1 MASTMAA
8 SSSLPV
14 AAALPY
20 DRPVMFVGIPMAS
33 PLRYQICIALAPA
46 LLSLPVSAAKPPAG
60 STAMLAVLETTDLHS
75 NVVGYDYYKLVAEP
89 SLGLD
94 RTASLIAGA
103 RKEFPNT
110 LLLDNGD
117 TIQGNALADYQALVK
132 PPRCTQT
139 LGIYRVMN
147 QLGYDGAGVG
157 NHEFNYG
164 LAFLGRVTG
173 SRFDGKGWKSAKKCA
188 GPAFPVVL
196 ANVYSARTRKPLFA
210 PYRIIEKKI
219 RAVGA
224 DGKPLS
230 ATVKVG
236 IIGFTPPTIMSWDK
250 RWLEGRVYTEG
261 VREAAQ
267 KYIPEMRAKGA
278 ELVVAI
284 SHGGLDASP
293 YTPAM
298 ENANYYLAQVP
309 GIDAMLLGHSHQL
322 FPNAESSVAQFKL
335 PGVDK
340 ARGFVHGVPTVMA
353 NLWGKHLGV
362 IGLHLKHDGRR
373 WLVEK
378 DKTFVQARA
387 AQTGAKSFVAADPAV
402 MALVKAEHEATIE
415 YVKTPVGSTGFR
427 MSTYFADVGDPSAI
441 QVVNQAQAGYV
452 ARYVAANLPQYAR
465 LPVLSVSA
473 PFKSGV
479 AGPSDYTDVKAGDLA
494 LNNAADLY
502 LYPNAL
508 YAVKVNGAGLK
519 AWLEKGAQRFNTI
532 DPGKPEPQELVNPAV
547 PSYNF
552 DTPTSRELSYEI
564 DVTQAP
570 GERVRNLSW
579 RGKPVDAA
587 QEFLVATNNYRA
599 SGGGN
604 FPGLDGSKTVLASPD
619 SNRDVLIAY
628 IKETRR
634 LTRADHGAS
643 RSWRFAP
650 VKTAGPV
657 VFHSAPGM
665 VELAHEAGLL
675 NVSQILPDDGRG
687 KGTALYV
694 IDLSK

>member
-1 MASTMAA
+1 MALS
-8 SSSLPV
+8 
-14 AAALPY
+14 
-20 DRPVMFVGIPMAS
+20 
-33 PLRYQICIALAPA
+33 LRYQICIALAPA
-46 LLSLPVSAAKPPAG
+46 LLSFQASAAKPPAG
-60 STAMLAVLETTDLHS
+60 ATAMLAVLETTDLHS
-75 NVVGYDYYKLVAEP
+75 NVVGYDYYKLMAEP
-89 SLGLD
+89 SFGLD
-94 RTASLIAGA
+94 RTAALIAQA

-117 TIQGNALADYQALVK
+117 TIQGNALADYQAQVK
-132 PPRCTQT
+132 PLRCDQT
-139 LGIYRVMN
+139 LGIYKVMN
-147 QLGYDGAGVG
+147 KLGFEGAGIG

-164 LAFLGRVTG
+164 LAYLGQVTG
-173 SRFDGKGWKSAKKCA
+173 SRFDVKGVKPAKKCA
-188 GPAFPVVL
+188 GPGFPMVL
-196 ANVYSARTRKPLFA
+196 ANVYSGRTKKPLFA
-210 PYRIIEKKI
+210 PYHIIDKKI
-219 RAVGA
+219 SGVDA
-224 DGKPLS
+224 DGKPVS
-230 ATVKVG
+230 ASVKVG
-236 IIGFTPPTIMSWDK
+236 IIGFAPPTIMSWDK

-261 VREAAQ
+261 VREAAE
-267 KYIPEMRAKGA
+267 KYIPEMQAKGA
-278 ELVVAI
+278 ELIVAI
-284 SHGGLDASP
+284 SHGGLDAGRYSP
-293 YTPAM
+293 SM

-309 GIDAMLLGHSHQL
+309 GVDAMLLGHSHQL
-322 FPNAESSVAQFKL
+322 FPNADSTVAQFNL

-362 IGLHLKHDGRR
+362 IGLHLKHDGKR
-373 WLVEK
+373 WMVEK

-387 AQTGAKSFVAADPAV
+387 AQTGAKSFVEADPEV
-402 MALVKAEHEATIE
+402 MALVKEEHEATIG

-427 MSTYFADVGDPSAI
+427 MSTYFADVGDSSAI
-441 QVVNQAQAGYV
+441 QVVNQAQSAYV
-452 ARYVAANLPQYAR
+452 AKYVAANLPHYAR

-479 AGPSDYTDVKAGDLA
+479 AGPSDYTDVKAGALA

-508 YAVKVNGAGLK
+508 YAVKVNGAQLM
-519 AWLEKGAQRFNTI
+519 AWLEKAAQRFNTI
-532 DPGKPEPQELVNPAV
+532 DPGKSEAQELVNLAV

-552 DTPTSRELSYEI
+552 DTMTHPDVAYEI
-564 DVTQAP
+564 DVTRAP
-570 GERVRNLSW
+570 GERIRNLRW
-579 RGKPVDAA
+579 RGKPVEAG

-604 FPGLDGSKTVLASPD
+604 FPGLDGSKTVIASPD
-619 SNRDVLIAY
+619 NNRDVLIAY
-628 IKETRR
+628 VKETKQ
-634 LTRADHGAS
+634 LTRAAHGAA

-665 VELAHEAGLL
+665 IELAHEAGLH
-675 NVSQILPDDGRG
+675 NVSQVLPDDGRG